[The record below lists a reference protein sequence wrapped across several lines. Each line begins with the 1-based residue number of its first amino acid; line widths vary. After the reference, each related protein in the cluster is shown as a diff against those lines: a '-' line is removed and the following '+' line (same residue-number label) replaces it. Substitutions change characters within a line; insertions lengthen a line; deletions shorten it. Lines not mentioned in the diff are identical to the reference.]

1 MQQSPEKLKTWLEAH
16 KDQVLKIQKEEDD
29 DLDQATIKLQEVEYA
44 EHHDTDD
51 YLAVQA
57 LLLKGEGT
65 VLAGEGEAKLPAGI
79 YEIAL
84 TDQWF
89 SASDDKS
96 LHLSTERGSYR
107 IEVEQQ

>member
-1 MQQSPEKLKTWLEAH
+1 MKQSPENIRAWLEAH
-16 KDQVLKIQKEEDD
+16 KDQVLKIEKEEDG
-29 DLDQATIKLQEVEYA
+29 DLDQATIRLQDVEYV

-51 YLAVQA
+51 YLSDQA

-65 VLAGEGEAKLPAGI
+65 VRAAEGEAKLPAGI

-89 SASDDKS
+89 SASDDQS

-107 IEVEQQ
+107 IEVEEQ